1 MNKQNKGFT
10 LIEILVVI
18 GIIAILAAVVLIAI
32 NPARQFAQA
41 NNSQRSS
48 NVNTILN
55 AVGQKLADNKG
66 VFTTVTCPSMAANM
80 VVDTVYNIKS
90 TVAVGNINLSCLTP
104 TYIAAGLPFD
114 PTASDAYWTA
124 LADYDTGYTIVVDG
138 NGRYTVAAPTTQ
150 VPPASAAISVSR

>member
-10 LIEILVVI
+10 LIEILIVI

-48 NVNTILN
+48 NVNTLLN
-55 AVGQKLADNKG
+55 AVGQKLADTKG
-66 VFTTVTCPSMAANM
+66 LLSGCASMTPS
-80 VVDTVYNIKS
+80 TVYTIADR
-90 TVAVGNINLSCLTP
+90 TPDLVDELDLAECLYP

-114 PTASDAYWTA
+114 PTDADAGWT
-124 LADYDTGYTIVVDG
+124 DKDNYNTGYTISTDG
-138 NGRYTVAAPTTQ
+138 SRYTVSAPSTQ
-150 VPPASAAISVSR
+150 LTPDVPVITVTR